1 MERAGLTRDTLE
13 RDITREIVSL
23 LKQHAGRGPVG
34 ARAYVHEDLIVLL
47 MREAHTIAEQTLI
60 GAGKSQDVADTR
72 TQLASIL
79 RPQFEA
85 AIERCTG
92 RQVTAFLTATHDH
105 PDLLAHIYVLKPI
118 EP

>member
-1 MERAGLTRDTLE
+1 VT
-13 RDITREIVSL
+13 L

-34 ARAYVHEDLIVLL
+34 ARAYVHEDVILLL

-60 GAGKSQDVADTR
+60 GAGKSQYVAHTR
-72 TQLASIL
+72 SELAQIL
-79 RPQFEA
+79 RPQFEE

-92 RQVTAFLTATHDH
+92 RKVTAFMTGTHDQ
-105 PDLLAHIYVLKPI
+105 PDLLAHVYVLESV